1 MTEMLKLESVV
12 NGTIA
17 PLAIAGS
24 PAAALIVDT
33 SGCGV
38 LNGQIVRNPSRVGS
52 TSVTFNTAAFAV
64 DGTPHAAGA
73 TSMGKLRVVPD
84 SNAGPPS
91 TPGGSRV
98 STIRQGVIE

>member
-1 MTEMLKLESVV
+1 MLKLGSVV

-33 SGCGV
+33 NGAGV
-38 LNGQIVRNPSRVGS
+38 LNGQIDRNPSRLGA

-84 SNAGPPS
+84 ANAGPPV
-91 TPGGSRV
+91 TPTGPRV
-98 STIRQGVIE
+98 STIRHGVTEKN

>member
-1 MTEMLKLESVV
+1 MTEMLKFTSVV

-33 SGCGV
+33 SGGV
-38 LNGQIVRNPSRVGS
+38 VLKGQIDRNPSRLGD

-73 TSMGKLRVVPD
+73 TSIGKFRVTPD
-84 SNAGPPS
+84 VKAGPRGITAS
-91 TPGGSRV
+91 LARV
-98 STIRQGVIE
+98 WPAR